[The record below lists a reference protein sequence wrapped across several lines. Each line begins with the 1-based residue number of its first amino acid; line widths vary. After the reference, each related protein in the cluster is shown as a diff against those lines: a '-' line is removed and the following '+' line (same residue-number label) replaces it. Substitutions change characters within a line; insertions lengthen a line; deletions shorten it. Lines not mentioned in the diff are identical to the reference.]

1 MKEMTTE
8 ISNIQKI
15 EELPSDAVV
24 MRPVDIEDDEFVY
37 YTGIE
42 YKTLSDLQQV
52 LKQLELAD
60 CLSGEQVIDILS
72 ADGSILC
79 DFPFG
84 DRGLSMLSQRNGST
98 YLTTWAAWAESEQ
111 EMEELCALEIERL
124 APSSDE
130 FWGHECDVLPLPEA
144 MLSNT
149 QHLIV
154 NQDPWSLQ

>member
-1 MKEMTTE
+1 MTTE
-8 ISNIQKI
+8 ISNLQKI

-52 LKQLELAD
+52 LRHLELAD
-60 CLSGEQVIDILS
+60 CLSGEQVIDILT

-84 DRGLSMLSQRNGST
+84 DRGLSMLSGS
-98 YLTTWAAWAESEQ
+98 LLPQ
-111 EMEELCALEIERL
+111 HIRIVRDIGRL
-124 APSSDE
+124 R
-130 FWGHECDVLPLPEA
+130 PLKAYDQP
-144 MLSNT
+144 
-149 QHLIV
+149 
-154 NQDPWSLQ
+154 